1 MKVFFDTNV
10 YVAEALLGAG
20 AARLIDAT
28 ERAGWRIYTSAY
40 VLDEVERV
48 IGEKLGFSRRLA
60 LLSRQRVRRRATAVE
75 PPASRH
81 AVPDDP
87 NDSPILQAALAGGA
101 DYLVTNDRHLL
112 ALDPYEGLR
121 IIRISDYGRLLTDQG
136 LLPAAS

>member
-10 YVAEALLGAG
+10 YVADALLGEASS
-20 AARLIDAT
+20 RLIEAT
-28 ERAGWRIYTSAY
+28 QSAGGRIYVSAY

-48 IGEKLGFSRRLA
+48 IADQLGFSRRLA
-60 LLSRQRVRRRATAVE
+60 VLSRQRVARRATPVL

-87 NDSPILQAALAGGA
+87 KDSPILQAALAAGA

-112 ALDPYEGLR
+112 TLNPYESLR
-121 IIRISDYGRLLTDQG
+121 ILSLGDYRQVLTDAG
-136 LLPAAS
+136 LM